1 MSERLPDRKQGPAK
15 TKKANK
21 KATACRGFH
30 DSNCLRLGAARIRD
44 EASGVPKGAASGD
57 VGVRIGCGS
66 CAKEYDKESAGVN
79 HEFAQIRIKSGF
91 VQVCQLADFDLM
103 NGPIVI
109 RSSHSPRQTAFA
121 RSASLVKESA

>member
-1 MSERLPDRKQGPAK
+1 MERNGK
-15 TKKANK
+15 NK

-30 DSNCLRLGAARIRD
+30 DSNCVRLGVARIRD

-79 HEFAQIRIKSGF
+79 HEFVR
-91 VQVCQLADFDLM
+91 
-103 NGPIVI
+103 GPAKWILDE
-109 RSSHSPRQTAFA
+109 
-121 RSASLVKESA
+121 SASGHVSI

>member
-1 MSERLPDRKQGPAK
+1 MTAGSRRQNESRVKVNDGLAHKTEKARPEKQ
-15 TKKANK
+15 

-30 DSNCLRLGAARIRD
+30 DSNCLRPGVARIRD

-79 HEFAQIRIKSGF
+79 HEFAPQRME
-91 VQVCQLADFDLM
+91 VDFCVSVLLLTRCLRTAPSHPDEA
-103 NGPIVI
+103 
-109 RSSHSPRQTAFA
+109 SHSN
-121 RSASLVKESA
+121 